1 MRIELEYF
9 KVLYKR
15 SSQRGGQT
23 AQFVHVPP
31 SPHNMGLATWE
42 HTDGRVHFTGRVET
56 VSDVP
61 GHTWDP
67 LARNSDLRSDRETA
81 KPMVRHQNFV
91 KISCT
96 VL

>member
-1 MRIELEYF
+1 MIATCEY
-9 KVLYKR
+9 
-15 SSQRGGQT
+15 
-23 AQFVHVPP
+23 
-31 SPHNMGLATWE
+31 
-42 HTDGRVHFTGRVET
+42 TDCQVHFTGLIET

-91 KISCT
+91 KIS
-96 VL
+96 